1 MSQPSILFMIHCR
14 ENTGYAIEKLESIF
28 SQSAIQAQFNEKN
41 VLFSYPEVSSK
52 SDNIFCI
59 NFATSSDA
67 PKLIEII
74 HKRNVR
80 TILAFDLPFPSWV
93 CTTAKNH
100 GVQKVI
106 SYWGASMS
114 SLNYGFKL
122 ALKKVEYLLLRN
134 KSADLYIFESEAMR
148 QTATI
153 GRGIPL
159 KKTEV
164 VHLGVD
170 TDVYKPSSKDKQYA
184 RELFDIPQ
192 DRSIIFYSGHME
204 KRKGVEVLIN
214 CAIELT
220 NQGFSK
226 FHVVICGNKNDE
238 EIPYLKTLSSF
249 PAAQERVT
257 FGGYRKDLPELMR
270 SCDVGVIAS
279 TGWDSFTMSSLEMLA
294 SGLPLIVS
302 NLQGLKETTVVG
314 ETGDTFTPGNHTE
327 LSAKL
332 IALFNDPICHK
343 RFSVN
348 ARKRALSQFSVHKQ
362 VMNISNHLV

>member
-28 SQSAIQAQFNEKN
+28 IQSAIQAQFNEKN

-52 SDNIFCI
+52 SNNIFCV
-59 NFATSSDA
+59 NFANSSDE
-67 PKLIEII
+67 PKLIEIVR
-74 HKRNVR
+74 KRNVK

-93 CTTAKNH
+93 CKTAREH

-114 SLNYGFKL
+114 SLNHGLKL
-122 ALKKVEYLLLRN
+122 ALKKVEYFLLRN
-134 KSADLYIFESEAMR
+134 KSSDLFIFESEAMR
-148 QTATI
+148 QTATM
-153 GRGIPL
+153 GRGIPFS
-159 KKTEV
+159 KTEV

-184 RELFDIPQ
+184 RELFNIPQ

-204 KRKGVEVLIN
+204 ERKGVGVLIN

-220 NQGFSK
+220 NQGFFE
-226 FHVVICGNKNDE
+226 FHIVICGNKNDE
-238 EIPYLKTLSSF
+238 EIPFLKMLHSF
-249 PAAQERVT
+249 PEAHERVT
-257 FGGYRKDLPELMR
+257 FGGYRKDIPELMR

-302 NLQGLKETTVVG
+302 DLQGLKETTVVG
-314 ETGDTFTPGNHTE
+314 ETGDSFTPGDHTD
-327 LSAKL
+327 LSVKL
-332 IALFNDPICHK
+332 MALLKDPICHK

-362 VMNISNHLV
+362 VMNLSNHLV